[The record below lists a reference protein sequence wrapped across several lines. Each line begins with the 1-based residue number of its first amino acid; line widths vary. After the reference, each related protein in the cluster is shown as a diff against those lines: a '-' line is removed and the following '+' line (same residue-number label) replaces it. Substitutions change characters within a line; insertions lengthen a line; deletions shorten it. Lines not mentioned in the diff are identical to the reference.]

1 MAAARW
7 RILRPVVG
15 SDASVIPPDDSTT
28 GPDAASSET
37 VWSGLSTMIRTA
49 QPGEQPR
56 GLRLAPVVRPTSRP
70 GPIGPRRRP
79 VPPTVADERRR
90 AAHTRRRHGSRSRSQ
105 DLAQAKNFAALTTLM
120 PDGHP
125 RPRSWVGADD
135 EHVIINTQL
144 DRQKYRNVLA
154 DPRVTVTV
162 FDADNPY
169 RYVEARGRARAPR
182 TALAARPASTSCRG
196 SSPAGTTAWGRRTV
210 VILFVDVE
218 RVHKNG

>member
-1 MAAARW
+1 MA
-7 RILRPVVG
+7 L
-15 SDASVIPPDDSTT
+15 DPD
-28 GPDAASSET
+28 
-37 VWSGLSTMIRTA
+37 LK
-49 QPGEQPR
+49 
-56 GLRLAPVVRPTSRP
+56 
-70 GPIGPRRRP
+70 
-79 VPPTVADERRR
+79 
-90 AAHTRRRHGSRSRSQ
+90 

-125 RPRSWVGADD
+125 QTQIMWVGADD

-169 RYVEARGRARAPR
+169 RYVEARGRVAR
-182 TALAARPASTSCRG
+182 TQDGAAAAASIDELSRKYTGGDYGMGPTDSR
-196 SSPAGTTAWGRRTV
+196 

-218 RVHKNG
+218 RVHKNGY

>member
-1 MAAARW
+1 M
-7 RILRPVVG
+7 
-15 SDASVIPPDDSTT
+15 
-28 GPDAASSET
+28 
-37 VWSGLSTMIRTA
+37 
-49 QPGEQPR
+49 
-56 GLRLAPVVRPTSRP
+56 VRPTSRP

-79 VPPTVADERRR
+79 VPPAVADERRR
-90 AAHTRRRHGSRSRSQ
+90 AAHTRRRHGLDPDLK

-125 RPRSWVGADD
+125 QTQIMWVGADDD

-169 RYVEARGRARAPR
+169 RYVEARGRV
-182 TALAARPASTSCRG
+182 ARP
-196 SSPAGTTAWGRRTV
+196 GRRGGRSQHRRAV
-210 VILFVDVE
+210 AEVHRRGLRHGADGQSRHPVRRRE
-218 RVHKNG
+218 RVHKNGY